1 MSLDSHHVFGEVP
14 GLNLASF
21 LLDSFL
27 FLCVCVFVI
36 CNYLKYE
43 LFACRDIK
51 LANILLGVDNHVR
64 ICDLGLCKL
73 GMTGKTRTHTRCGAL
88 RYCAPEV
95 LCVCLGQGGHVGW
108 GRGGEGE
115 TYTQQY
121 VTYRS

>member
-1 MSLDSHHVFGEVP
+1 M
-14 GLNLASF
+14 
-21 LLDSFL
+21 
-27 FLCVCVFVI
+27 CVCVCVCVCVI
-36 CNYLKYE
+36 CNYLKCE

-95 LCVCLGQGGHVGW
+95 LGLCVSGT
-108 GRGGEGE
+108 RGSWGEGGGG
-115 TYTQQY
+115 
-121 VTYRS
+121 SM